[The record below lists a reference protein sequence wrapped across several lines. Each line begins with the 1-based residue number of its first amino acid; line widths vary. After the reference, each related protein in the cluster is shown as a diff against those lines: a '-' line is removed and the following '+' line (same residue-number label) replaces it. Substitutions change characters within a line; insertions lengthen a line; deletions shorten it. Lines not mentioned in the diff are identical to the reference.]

1 MESWNLTNLVASLS
15 IKTVIYTSVILRTT
29 VYRYYPR
36 SLHSMDQFG
45 QNSLKNPFDVKLA
58 RTSIYILDESNP
70 CLHLFN
76 HNPILQ
82 KSVLSRGEGFQLYY
96 PQNFYID
103 NSNNILI
110 SDNIGSICIFNP
122 EFELIHRIPITDPTG
137 VAVDKQRRI
146 IVVCE
151 GGNKRLNIF

>member
-1 MESWNLTNLVASLS
+1 
-15 IKTVIYTSVILRTT
+15 
-29 VYRYYPR
+29 
-36 SLHSMDQFG
+36 MDQFG

-76 HNPILQ
+76 HNLILQ

-96 PQNFYID
+96 PRNFYIN
-103 NSNNILI
+103 NSDNILI